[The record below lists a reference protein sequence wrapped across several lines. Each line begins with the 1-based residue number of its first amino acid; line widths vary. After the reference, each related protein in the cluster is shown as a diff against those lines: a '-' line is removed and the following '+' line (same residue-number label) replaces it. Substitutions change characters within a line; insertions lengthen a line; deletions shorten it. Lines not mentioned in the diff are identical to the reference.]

1 MQNSRFFSQNWFKG
15 EKSRVRASRA
25 RNARASQ
32 ALRVCGAGEK
42 KTSVSPQPRSPFSAF
57 VKLFVRTV
65 YLNMQKYR
73 LFCSLLLNLLS
84 HRHSNSFHM
93 RVFPRRILGLQPR
106 DKAAMLVQQIFFR
119 RIYMKIEFSSQRREM
134 LFVLDHQHTT
144 VTSRANQQLLMLV
157 NM

>member
-1 MQNSRFFSQNWFKG
+1 MVYRRKEQG
-15 EKSRVRASRA
+15 KSLTRAKRASLTRPTGVWGA
-25 RNARASQ
+25 R
-32 ALRVCGAGEK
+32 K
-42 KTSVSPQPRSPFSAF
+42 KPSVSFQPRSLFSAF
-57 VKLFVRTV
+57 VKLFVRRL
-65 YLNMQKYR
+65 YLDTQKYR

-93 RVFPRRILGLQPR
+93 RVFPRRILGLEPR
-106 DKAAMLVQQIFFR
+106 DKAVILVLCWWSIQQIFFR